1 MLNLEGNVEKE
12 WNIYVIFKCL
22 PTGCLLVAREREENS
37 NYTVEQ
43 SNNTEIRGL
52 KFLSPDRGR

>member
-52 KFLSPDRGR
+52 KLV